1 MNNFYPQTIFIQCF
15 NILINTL
22 YNEIKILT
30 LFFLINNLMS
40 LFKFNVAY
48 QCNLNLYKNGLRDDL
63 PKTPERE

>member
-15 NILINTL
+15 NILVNTL
-22 YNEIKILT
+22 YDFMT

>member
-1 MNNFYPQTIFIQCF
+1 M
-15 NILINTL
+15 
-22 YNEIKILT
+22 T

-48 QCNLNLYKNGLRDDL
+48 QCNLNLYKNYARFNDL

>member
-15 NILINTL
+15 NILVNTF

-30 LFFLINNLMS
+30 LFFLINNSMS
-40 LFKFNVAY
+40 LFKFNVSY